1 MPLYRTGVGSYRG
14 PEFEARTGR
23 PAGSSVPVI
32 GLPPLA
38 DAAKSRPTH
47 EPVTGAAA
55 PARRPAR
62 ASTLFS

>member
-1 MPLYRTGVGSYRG
+1 MPLYGAGVGFHRG
-14 PEFEARTGR
+14 PEWEARTGR

-32 GLPPLA
+32 GPRPLT
-38 DAAKSRPTH
+38 DTTKSRATH
-47 EPVTGAAA
+47 APDTGAAA